1 MNAFSHENLLDLELT
16 LPFVQSDLT
25 APFSPIETAIGEKYV
40 IFFLNEEIY
49 AVSAKYVTE
58 VIVPLRLAPLPK
70 TPEWVLGIANL
81 RGKIISVIDLPRFWN
96 KQNSS
101 SSPKSKLILL
111 NSKIDD
117 SQIAFAVDKLSE
129 IIVLPNGNIQS
140 GGENSP
146 DFCSKIKYK
155 SDVIHLLDPEK
166 LFQSLK
172 INCIDKLT

>member
-1 MNAFSHENLLDLELT
+1 MNAFSQENLLDLELT

-25 APFSPIETAIGEKYV
+25 APFSPVETAVGEKYV

-70 TPEWVLGIANL
+70 TPEWILGIANL
-81 RGKIISVIDLPRFWN
+81 RGKIIFVIDLPRFWN

-111 NSKIDD
+111 NSKTDD

-129 IIVLPNGNIQS
+129 IIVLPNSNIQS
-140 GGENSP
+140 GGEKAAN
-146 DFCSKIKYK
+146 FCGKIKYK
-155 SDVIHLLDPEK
+155 SGIANLLDAEK

>member
-1 MNAFSHENLLDLELT
+1 MNNFSQENPLDLELP

-25 APFSPIETAIGEKYV
+25 ASFSPVEKSIGEKYV

-58 VIVPLRLAPLPK
+58 VIVPQRLAPLPK

-81 RGKIISVIDLPRFWN
+81 RGKIIFVIDLPRFWN

-111 NSKIDD
+111 NSKPDD
-117 SQIAFAVDKLSE
+117 SQIAFAVDKLGE
-129 IIVLPNGNIQS
+129 IIVLPNSNIQS
-140 GGENSP
+140 GAGNSP
-146 DFCSKIKYK
+146 DFCGKIKYK
-155 SDVIHLLDPEK
+155 SGIAHLLDAEK
-166 LFQSLK
+166 LFLSLK
-172 INCIDKLT
+172 TKN

>member
-1 MNAFSHENLLDLELT
+1 MNAFSQENLLDLELT

-25 APFSPIETAIGEKYV
+25 APFSPIETAVGEKYV

-101 SSPKSKLILL
+101 ALPKSKLILL
-111 NSKIDD
+111 NSKTDD

-129 IIVLPNGNIQS
+129 IIVLPNSNIQS
-140 GGENSP
+140 DEKNSP
-146 DFCSKIKYK
+146 DFCGKIKYK
-155 SDVIHLLDPEK
+155 SGIIHLLDAEK
-166 LFQSLK
+166 LFQLLK